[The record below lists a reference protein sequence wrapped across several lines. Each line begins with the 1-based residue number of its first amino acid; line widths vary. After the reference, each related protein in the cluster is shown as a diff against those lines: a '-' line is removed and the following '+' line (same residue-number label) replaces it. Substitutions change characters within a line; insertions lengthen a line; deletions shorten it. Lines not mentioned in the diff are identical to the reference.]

1 MVESRVFEIGV
12 DAPNRRAA
20 RRQESAGNEA

>member
-1 MVESRVFEIGV
+1 VESRAFETGV

-20 RRQESAGNEA
+20 RRHRTAGNEA